1 MYRLLLILGV
11 CRGRRQS
18 VDHPTVY
25 QNTTGVHISDDTERS
40 EGESIAFD
48 PWQAFPLSAGE
59 ERISNF
65 EPFKTSPSSVRHS
78 EMNDGTREVD
88 LIASRHDLGTLQCA
102 AAKALC
108 SAAVRRYCSRLLV
121 LTTCSSRPSPS
132 WLVMFPLTWP
142 RQ

>member
-1 MYRLLLILGV
+1 MD
-11 CRGRRQS
+11 Q
-18 VDHPTVY
+18 PTVY
-25 QNTTGVHISDDTERS
+25 QNTTGVHISDDAERS

-65 EPFKTSPSSVRHS
+65 EPFKTSPASVRHS
-78 EMNDGTREVD
+78 EVNDSTREVD

-108 SAAVRRYCSRLLV
+108 SAAVRRYG
-121 LTTCSSRPSPS
+121 TKKIQH
-132 WLVMFPLTWP
+132 
-142 RQ
+142 RQQRTPHAAFD